1 MPVEVI
7 SYLLSERDREQR
19 LRSQLV
25 LQCAPFLKGIKA
37 AAITN
42 LPSQAEEL
50 LEKVLAG
57 TGISYRVLAVR
68 KKRCLVFLYRRITFE
83 RYIGRRENVEFLADF
98 GYTEGSAEEMLGR
111 LADRIGMYAGREL
124 VFPHEI
130 GVFLD
135 YPLADVE
142 GFIRNAGRDYLLS
155 GYWKVYHD
163 PDGAR
168 ELFRAYDRAR
178 DCAVRELLQ
187 GKGMSEIAVRAA

>member
-7 SYLLSERDREQR
+7 SYLLFECDREQR

-37 AAITN
+37 AAIIN
-42 LPSQAEEL
+42 LPFQAGEM

-57 TGISYRVLAVR
+57 TGISYRVLAAR
-68 KKRCLVFLYRRITFE
+68 KDRCLVFLYRKVTFE
-83 RYIGRRENVEFLADF
+83 RHISRRENVEFLAGF
-98 GYTEGSAEEMLGR
+98 GYAEGTAEGMLER
-111 LADRIGMYAGREL
+111 LADRIGMYAGQEM

-142 GFIRNAGRDYLLS
+142 GFIQNGGRDYLLS

-163 PDGAR
+163 PDGAK

-187 GKGMSEIAVRAA
+187 GKEMSEIAVRAA

>member
-7 SYLLSERDREQR
+7 TYLLSERDREQR

-37 AAITN
+37 AAIIN
-42 LPSQAEEL
+42 LTSRGGEML
-50 LEKVLAG
+50 KKVLAG
-57 TGISYRVLAVR
+57 TGISHKVIDVR
-68 KKRCLVFLYRRITFE
+68 KKRCLVFLYRKTAFE
-83 RYIGRRENVEFLADF
+83 RHMGRRENVEFLAGF

>member
-7 SYLLSERDREQR
+7 SYLLSEGDREQR

-37 AAITN
+37 AAIIN
-42 LPSQAEEL
+42 LSSRAGEML
-50 LEKVLAG
+50 GRVLAG
-57 TGISYRVLAVR
+57 TEISYRVLAAGD
-68 KKRCLVFLYRRITFE
+68 KRWLVFLYRRVTFE
-83 RYIGRRENVEFLADF
+83 RHIRRRENVDFLAGF
-98 GYTEGSAEEMLGR
+98 GYREGPAEAMLDR
-111 LADRIGMYAGREL
+111 LAERIGMYARQET
-124 VFPHEI
+124 VHPHEI

-163 PDGAR
+163 PDRAR

>member
-1 MPVEVI
+1 MWNF
-7 SYLLSERDREQR
+7 S
-19 LRSQLV
+19 
-25 LQCAPFLKGIKA
+25 
-37 AAITN
+37 
-42 LPSQAEEL
+42 
-50 LEKVLAG
+50 AG
-57 TGISYRVLAVR
+57 
-68 KKRCLVFLYRRITFE
+68 
-83 RYIGRRENVEFLADF
+83 F

-163 PDGAR
+163 PA
-168 ELFRAYDRAR
+168 LDR
-178 DCAVRELLQ
+178 VF
-187 GKGMSEIAVRAA
+187 SEPMTGPGTAL